1 MTFSERMK
9 ELLEQGWDVTKDIAM
24 KAGAK
29 AQDLGERGMLMWDIK
44 QLENK
49 AQKLLTRLG
58 NEAYVAFIDRDL
70 ASIERDNPEIK
81 TTLDEIIHIKEQIE
95 KKEFELKNRPAV

>member
-9 ELLEQGWDVTKDIAM
+9 NLLDQGWTMSKEFAV

-29 AQDLGERGMLMWDIK
+29 AQDLGERGLLMWDIK
-44 QLENK
+44 QLENQ

-58 NEAYVAFIDRDL
+58 SEVYIAFTDLDQASIDRDTAEFKAIL
-70 ASIERDNPEIK
+70 EELTNIK
-81 TTLDEIIHIKEQIE
+81 DQIE
-95 KKEFELKNRPAV
+95 KKENELKTRQSS